1 MRIIAGKYARRQ
13 LMAPAGQGTR
23 PTSDRAREAIF
34 NILQHQDWG
43 GRAVITGARVLDV
56 CCGTGA
62 MGLEALSRGAGSLW
76 LMEQDK
82 AALQATQLNIA
93 ALGVQAQCHIL
104 RGDARHPPQAPHGC
118 DLIFI
123 DPPYRQNLP
132 EQIVP
137 ALQSQGWITPDALL
151 VIETGALETVKLNDK
166 IPLLMQ
172 RRYGAAMVSFFRMI

>member
-13 LMAPAGQGTR
+13 LIAPAGQGTR

-34 NILQHQDWG
+34 NMLQHQDWG
-43 GRAVITGARVLDV
+43 RAAITGARVLDV

-62 MGLEALSRGAGSLW
+62 MGLEALSRGAASLW

-82 AALQATQLNIA
+82 AALQATQQNIA
-93 ALGVQAQCHIL
+93 ALGVQAQSHIL

-118 DLIFI
+118 NLIFI

-137 ALQSQGWITPDALL
+137 ALRSQGWIAPDALL
-151 VIETGALETVKLNDK
+151 VIETGAQETVNLNDE
-166 IPLLMQ
+166 IVLLMQ
-172 RRYGAAMVSFFRMI
+172 RRYGAAMVSFFGIA